1 MKSTKLLTIVLSLLL
16 VCNSQVRGQCS
27 LITKNGSYQD
37 PKTVCAP
44 VDFTMNVWYK
54 FLIPVDTT
62 KVVIRF
68 VWNDGTGAI
77 TTVNGQWNAK
87 GDSVWAE
94 ASHVYQPD
102 DECSKTADAYLVF
115 DGDACTSSGHQ
126 EQTFSTWGTDEENS
140 GVLSTDPEVAYFCEG
155 P

>member
-1 MKSTKLLTIVLSLLL
+1 MRTTKLLTIFLLSFL
-16 VCNSQVRGQCS
+16 VPTSQVIGQCS
-27 LITKNGSYQD
+27 LITKNGSSQD

-62 KVVIRF
+62 LVEIMF
-68 VWNDGTGAI
+68 VWNDGAGTT
-77 TTVNGQWNAK
+77 TTVSGNWNPA

-94 ASHVYQPD
+94 ATHIYPPD
-102 DECSKTADAYLVF
+102 DECAKTADAYLIF
-115 DGDACTSSGHQ
+115 DGDICTSSGHQ

-140 GVLSTDPEVAYFCEG
+140 GVLNTDP
-155 P
+155 